1 MKIESVSVGSSKSQ
15 GDLQTP
21 ATSASSIPRLFGRK
35 CSTWDRE
42 EIREILDYFQVE
54 HWRKK
59 RKTTLFD
66 LMCHRVVQDR
76 GVDES
81 AIPAIRLLRFIRDDD
96 GATTQP
102 LIGAKPRGGVE
113 SESENGGSSG
123 TGNSQNSLKRKRDDM
138 DAPRITNLTDYWP
151 GLPVQNCVVCST
163 ELLRTV
169 NTPWRRITSGCAHR
183 STICLACLQQHVEN
197 QLEMNA
203 VNTIPCPMCHATLSP
218 ADIQAWS
225 NPEFFDRYGRI
236 SVQQAMHEGLNFRW
250 CAAPD
255 CQNGFLCDPESESYA
270 TCDACGRMT
279 CLNCDVDYHGG
290 ISCKDFQ
297 DQRTKA
303 EEEVRLKQEQDQQSM
318 AEVTRISVRCPG
330 NGCGTPIE
338 KADGCDHMT
347 CQVL

>member
-1 MKIESVSVGSSKSQ
+1 
-15 GDLQTP
+15 
-21 ATSASSIPRLFGRK
+21 
-35 CSTWDRE
+35 
-42 EIREILDYFQVE
+42 
-54 HWRKK
+54 
-59 RKTTLFD
+59 
-66 LMCHRVVQDR
+66 MCHRVVQDR

-81 AIPAIRLLRFIRDDD
+81 AIPATRLLRFIRGDD

-102 LIGAKPRGGVE
+102 LIGAKPQENDE

-123 TGNSQNSLKRKRDDM
+123 TGKSQNSLKRKHDDI

-151 GLPVQNCVVCST
+151 GLPVRNCVVCST

-169 NTPWRRITSGCAHR
+169 NTPWRRITSGCDHR
-183 STICLACLQQHVEN
+183 STICLACLQQHFEN
-197 QLEMNA
+197 QLAMNG
-203 VNTIPCPMCHATLSP
+203 VNTIPCPMCHATLCP

-279 CLNCDVDYHGG
+279 CLNCDTDYHRG

-303 EEEVRLKQEQDQQSM
+303 EEELRLKQEQDQKSM
-318 AEVTRISVRCPG
+318 LEVDRISVRCPG

-347 CQVL
+347 CKYI